1 MNESAKVEIVKN
13 IMKVFGDIIG
23 GILWHHLYDKHS
35 LIRYNILSRVLCF
48 VQYEM
53 KWIIFNRYECNPR
66 IAN

>member
-53 KWIIFNRYECNPR
+53 KWIIFNRYECNP
-66 IAN
+66 